1 MSQEIKKPVKALQF
15 LNKKGQGIVEFALIL
30 AFCAGIGIAA
40 REAGFSEALD
50 AAFAGTGE
58 VTAPKDIQPG
68 VSTGSSGSSTTVTID
83 ESSKLPE
90 KTDQKYTSMTSDE
103 VKDFNFLNDLKTYFE
118 SHSTG
123 NNIDDDIWNAYKGNQ
138 TFDNDEA
145 EARARSV
152 GLALL
157 DKGLTGDNAIEDAV
171 WKDLKAEKTGLLTRM
186 IKQFMTF

>member
-1 MSQEIKKPVKALQF
+1 M
-15 LNKKGQGIVEFALIL
+15 
-30 AFCAGIGIAA
+30 
-40 REAGFSEALD
+40 
-50 AAFAGTGE
+50 
-58 VTAPKDIQPG
+58 
-68 VSTGSSGSSTTVTID
+68 
-83 ESSKLPE
+83 
-90 KTDQKYTSMTSDE
+90 
-103 VKDFNFLNDLKTYFE
+103 NDLKTYFE